1 MTAEK
6 KTVDKNL
13 LKELIPVD
21 ALSSDNFERLA
32 SKTFVETIRSGEVL
46 FKRGQR
52 DRKRFYVVAG
62 DVTLETPGQP
72 VKTIRGGTRD
82 AKHPLDPRQ
91 PRQATAT
98 AKTPVSY
105 FAVDEDFL
113 NTLLTW
119 DQSSGLVVDEMDAAE
134 GANEDDW
141 MTRILQ
147 TKSFMRV
154 PPANIQAMFM
164 RLKPVGFQAGDVVVK
179 QGDPGD
185 FYYVISRGKCAV
197 TRLIPET
204 GKELK
209 LTELKVGDSFGEE
222 ALLGDCVRNATVT
235 MVTDGTLMQL
245 SREDFE
251 KLLKAPVLKS
261 VNLENALSMV
271 KQGAVWLDVRLE
283 SEFENDAM
291 DGATNIPLYILRL
304 KMSSI
309 DSKKKYIVYCDSGTR
324 SASAAFL
331 LNERGI
337 DVYVLEGGLSAQ
349 LQGSSS

>member
-1 MTAEK
+1 
-6 KTVDKNL
+6 L
-13 LKELIPVD
+13 LIPVD
-21 ALSSDNFERLA
+21 ALSADNFERLA
-32 SKTFVETIRSGEVL
+32 ARTLVEAARPGESL

-52 DRKRFYVVAG
+52 DRKRFYVLSG
-62 DVTLETPGQP
+62 DVVLEVPGQQP
-72 VKTIRGGTRD
+72 RTVRGGSPD

-91 PRQATAT
+91 PRQANAT
-98 AKTPVSY
+98 AKTPVT
-105 FAVDEDFL
+105 FIALDEDLL
-113 NTLLTW
+113 NTMLTW
-119 DQSSGLVVDEMDAAE
+119 DQSSGLVVDEMESGQGD
-134 GANEDDW
+134 NEDDW

-164 RLKPVGFQAGDVVVK
+164 RLKPVAFQAGETVVK

-185 FYYVISRGKCAV
+185 FYYIISRGKCAV
-197 TRLIPET
+197 TRIVPET

-235 MVTDGTLMQL
+235 MVTNGTLMQL

-251 KLLKAPVLKS
+251 KLLKAPVLKT
-261 VNLENALSMV
+261 VNLEQALDMV
-271 KQGAVWLDVRLE
+271 KHGAIWLDVRLE

-304 KMSSI
+304 KMNSI
-309 DSKKKYIVYCDSGTR
+309 DASKRYIVYCDSGTR

-337 DVYVLEGGLSAQ
+337 DVYVLEGGLSTQ
-349 LQGSSS
+349 LQDS